1 LRWRCHRAACVWLE
15 RCAWPAV
22 VCSAPVHWGAS
33 HCACTGSGACVLQ
46 AITQTVAIKTTPC
59 SMCTPCC
66 VSFCPKLSIT
76 ATNAADANNALQVV
90 MGLLRPSPSAARRVV
105 WRRAHWCVGRFALL
119 FGAIN
124 LLLGAALVHQFK
136 GVPLVNWMLP
146 VCLLLA
152 VVGLLA
158 LTLEAFKRQVCL

>member
-1 LRWRCHRAACVWLE
+1 MCLYWLRCVCAA
-15 RCAWPAV
+15 
-22 VCSAPVHWGAS
+22 SNH
-33 HCACTGSGACVLQ
+33 TDSGNQSNTMQYVYALLL
-46 AITQTVAIKTTPC
+46 
-59 SMCTPCC
+59 
-66 VSFCPKLSIT
+66 SFCQKLSIT

-136 GVPLVNWMLP
+136 GVALVNWMLP